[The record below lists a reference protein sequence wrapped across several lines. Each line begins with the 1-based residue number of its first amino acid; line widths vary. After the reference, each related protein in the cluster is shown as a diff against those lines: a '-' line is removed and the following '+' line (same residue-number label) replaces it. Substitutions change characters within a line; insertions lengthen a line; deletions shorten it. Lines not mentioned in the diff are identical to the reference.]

1 MMVHDCNPSCLG
13 RGGGRL
19 VSLRPNWAVSEM
31 LSLKQNTNKR
41 AGSM

>member
-1 MMVHDCNPSCLG
+1 
-13 RGGGRL
+13 
-19 VSLRPNWAVSEM
+19 LRPNWAVSEM